1 MMGTWGLAAFENDD
15 AGDFLY
21 DVEEA
26 GSWTPAM
33 QAMRKVVLTFG
44 YLEAPESQRGLAAAT
59 LVAAARS
66 RSDAPIG
73 PDEAAILDQLPP
85 PPAFSAWLAK
95 RTIKRVLNRS
105 ELQELWA
112 EGSELED
119 WRNETHTA
127 LKAL

>member
-1 MMGTWGLAAFENDD
+1 MGTWGLAAFENDD

-21 DVEEA
+21 EIEEA
-26 GSWTPAM
+26 GSWVPAM
-33 QAMRKVVLTFG
+33 QAMQKVILTFG

-66 RSDAPIG
+66 RSEVTVSEDA
-73 PDEAAILDQLPP
+73 AALLDMLPP
-85 PPAFSAWLAK
+85 PPPLSAWLAK
-95 RTIKRVLNRS
+95 RTIGRVLNRS

-119 WRNETHTA
+119 WRTETRKA

>member
-1 MMGTWGLAAFENDD
+1 MGTWGLAAFENDD

-21 DVEEA
+21 EIEEA
-26 GSWTPAM
+26 GSWAPAV
-33 QAMRKVVLTFG
+33 QAMRKVILTFG

-66 RSDAPIG
+66 HSEVPVSEDA
-73 PDEAAILDQLPP
+73 AALLDILPP
-85 PPAFSAWLAK
+85 PPPLSAWLAR
-95 RTIKRVLNRS
+95 RTIGRVLNRS

-112 EGSELED
+112 EGTELED
-119 WRNETHTA
+119 WRTETRKA

>member
-1 MMGTWGLAAFENDD
+1 MGTWGLAAFENDD

-21 DVEEA
+21 EIEEA
-26 GSWTPAM
+26 GSWVPAVQAM
-33 QAMRKVVLTFG
+33 QKVILTFG

-66 RSDAPIG
+66 RSEVTVSEDA
-73 PDEAAILDQLPP
+73 AALLDMLPP
-85 PPAFSAWLAK
+85 PPPLSAWLAK
-95 RTIKRVLNRS
+95 RTIGRVLNRS

-119 WRNETHTA
+119 WRTETRKA